1 MTQMPP
7 RTWVL
12 ARFSD
17 VAAVRAAERVGV
29 MLGFQPRTARL
40 GVSHVDDF
48 ADLGPSLTIP
58 AVSGLGK
65 VLRLLRA
72 ARIASPGAPLHLVGR
87 EQEAAAL
94 LERAVGQAV
103 RIEVRPRMRM
113 RFQVWTEHGVETIED
128 VLDVR
133 EVTDAWLVLRR
144 HERIPRRFDR
154 RHVVRQHT
162 ETERWHEVLDIER
175 A

>member
-1 MTQMPP
+1 MAQMPP
-7 RTWVL
+7 RTWL
-12 ARFSD
+12 MARFSD
-17 VAAVRAAERVGV
+17 VAAVRAEERVGV
-29 MLGFQPRTARL
+29 MLGFQPKTARL
-40 GVSHVDDF
+40 GVTRVEDF
-48 ADLGPSLTIP
+48 ADLGPALTIP
-58 AVSGLGK
+58 AVAGLGK

-94 LERAVGQAV
+94 LERALGRAV

-113 RFQVWTEHGVETIED
+113 RFRVWTEQGVETLED

-133 EVTDAWLVLRR
+133 EVADAWLVLRR

-154 RHVVRQHT
+154 REVVRQHT

>member
-1 MTQMPP
+1 MAQMPP

-17 VAAVRAAERVGV
+17 VETVRSEERVGV
-29 MLGFQPRTARL
+29 MLGFRPRRARL
-40 GVSHVDDF
+40 GVSRVDDF
-48 ADLGPSLTIP
+48 ADLGPALTIP
-58 AVSGLGK
+58 AVAGLGK

-72 ARIASPGAPLHLVGR
+72 TRIAAPSAPLHLVGR
-87 EQEAAAL
+87 EREAAAL
-94 LERAVGQAV
+94 LERAVGQDI

-113 RFQVWTEHGVETIED
+113 RFQVWTEQGVETIED

-133 EVTDAWLVLRR
+133 EVPDAWLVLRR

-154 RHVVRQHT
+154 REVVRQNT

>member
-1 MTQMPP
+1 MAQMPP
-7 RTWVL
+7 RTWL
-12 ARFSD
+12 MARFSD
-17 VAAVRAAERVGV
+17 VAAVRTEERVGV
-29 MLGFQPRTARL
+29 VLGFRPKTARL
-40 GVSHVDDF
+40 GVTRVEDF
-48 ADLGPSLTIP
+48 ADLGPALTIP
-58 AVSGLGK
+58 AVTGLGK

-72 ARIASPGAPLHLVGR
+72 ARIASPGTPLHLVGR

-94 LERAVGQAV
+94 LERALGRAV

-113 RFQVWTEHGVETIED
+113 RFQVWTEQGVETIED

-133 EVTDAWLVLRR
+133 EVADAWLVLRR

-154 RHVVRQHT
+154 REVVRQHT